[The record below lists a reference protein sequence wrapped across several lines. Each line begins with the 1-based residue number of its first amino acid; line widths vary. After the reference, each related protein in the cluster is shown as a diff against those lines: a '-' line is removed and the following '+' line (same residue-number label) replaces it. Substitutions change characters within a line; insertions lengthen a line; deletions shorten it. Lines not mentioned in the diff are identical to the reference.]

1 MPQEKD
7 RLRSVR
13 SHNDNHYQ
21 IEDIM
26 QEKNPQE
33 KAAAARQAELIINA
47 LERAKTN
54 NGVWLNPQEKTAP
67 RFYPRGV
74 TVSAFNALTMALHSD
89 ENGYKTNEYTL
100 FTEAKK
106 RGEAVQSNEH
116 GVPFYWYNWKEYAGK
131 QNPDDR
137 ISREAYQA
145 LDPKQQEGYKGV
157 RTREVRTLFNIDQT
171 TMQFVDKAQYDKEVT
186 THGTA
191 GEREHSKSEDNH
203 LTIAV
208 NDFLLKMRDNLVPI
222 RKDGSGVA
230 HYDEKKDTVY
240 MPSEKTFASYK
251 DFANELMRQVAG
263 ATGSV
268 QLLARSSSGNVTSP
282 DDAKKQE
289 RLITELAAGSKMLEL
304 GLPARLSPESMRMV
318 DYWQRELKEN
328 PRLIDVIEAD
338 VNNAVDMMHKAERGE
353 KVERSSTVN
362 RQQTADLQAG
372 LPKHFFIAD
381 EIKELPTKA
390 SKEFVLVRDAESKSV
405 DVVLP
410 AGASLEV
417 NNEVPGMS
425 KARIEKALRKEGF
438 EQVHFFN
445 MDGALGYRHDD
456 SYFAGKE
463 VSVDKLNNWNLNE
476 TAKLDV
482 SDAVRRANAV
492 TFDKVL
498 MMKDDCGK
506 WAMFLKPENEKSF
519 AVYPDKADVN
529 RFFVTM
535 KQGDEEASDLM
546 RQEMASKYYAMA
558 THDPSVKFDL
568 FKSQATAEELARIE
582 RVNIFKTKGTE
593 NKPGIIICSPTIDGK
608 RLQGKEVSPLQW
620 QCMWLA
626 DDKQD
631 YKTHLA
637 ASLVADVLRKEQ
649 SNSVAV
655 GTDKTEQEAQTETK
669 EQTKQVEFH
678 EENDKQ
684 ERKEEE
690 KAEEQ
695 VHSEKKEEEKRRN
708 SPEQK
713 EKERQEE
720 KAKEEATK
728 AETKVAA
735 AVILS
740 PMMKQFMDL
749 KSKHPDALMLFR
761 TGDFYETYQDDARKA
776 SKILGITLTKSS
788 KQNGPDG
795 KPVQMAGFP
804 YHALDTYLPK
814 LIRAGERVAIC
825 DQLEAPK
832 QTAKRSGVET
842 AMEGKQEVKEV
853 VTPAQKQE
861 EEQTQHR
868 SMHR

>member
-1 MPQEKD
+1 
-7 RLRSVR
+7 
-13 SHNDNHYQ
+13 
-21 IEDIM
+21 M

-33 KAAAARQAELIINA
+33 KAAADRQAELIINA
-47 LERAKTN
+47 LERARAN
-54 NGVWLNPQEKTAP
+54 NGVWLNPQAKTAP

-116 GVPFYWYNWKEYAGK
+116 GVPFYWYNWKEYVNK
-131 QNPDDR
+131 QNPEDK
-137 ISREAYQA
+137 ISSEAYKA
-145 LDPKQQEGYKGV
+145 LDPQQQENYKGV

-171 TMQFVDKAQYDKEVT
+171 TMQFVDKAQYDKEVKA
-186 THGTA
+186 HGPA
-191 GEREHSKSEDNH
+191 EEREHSKSEGDH
-203 LTIAV
+203 LRIAV
-208 NDFLLKMRDNLVPI
+208 NDFILKTRDNLVPV
-222 RKDGSGVA
+222 RMDGSGVA

-240 MPSEKTFASYK
+240 MPSEKSFAAFNDY
-251 DFANELMRQVAG
+251 ANELMRQVAT

-268 QLLARSSSGNVTSP
+268 QLLARGGTSQGVSP
-282 DDAKKQE
+282 DDARKQE
-289 RLITELAAGSKMLEL
+289 RLITELAAGSKMLEM

-353 KVERSSTVN
+353 KVERSSVVN

-372 LPKHFFIAD
+372 QPKHFFIAD
-381 EIKELPTKA
+381 EIKELPNKEG
-390 SKEFVLVRDAESKSV
+390 KEFVLVRDADAKSV

-425 KARIEKALRKEGF
+425 KVRIEKALRKEGF
-438 EQVHFFN
+438 EQVRFFN

-463 VSVDKLNNWNLNE
+463 VSVAKLNNWNLNE

-498 MMKDDCGK
+498 MMKDDGGK
-506 WAMFLKPENEKSF
+506 WALFLKPENEKSF
-519 AVYPDKADVN
+519 AVYPDKADLN

-535 KQGDEEASDLM
+535 KQGDEETADLM
-546 RQEMASKYYAMA
+546 RQEIASKYYAMA
-558 THDPSVKFDL
+558 AKDPSVKFDL
-568 FKSQATAEELARIE
+568 FKSQASSEELARIE

-593 NKPGIIICSPTIDGK
+593 SKPGIILCSPTIDGK
-608 RLQGKEVSPLQW
+608 RQQGREVSPLQW
-620 QCMWLA
+620 QRMWLA

-637 ASLVADVLRKEQ
+637 ASLFADVLRKEQ
-649 SNSVAV
+649 SNSIAV
-655 GTDKTEQEAQTETK
+655 GTDKTELEAQAETK
-669 EQTKQVEFH
+669 EQTKHVEFH

-684 ERKEEE
+684 EQKEEE
-690 KAEEQ
+690 KQEQ
-695 VHSEKKEEEKRRN
+695 VHTEKKEEEKRRN

-728 AETKVAA
+728 AATK
-735 AVILS
+735 AVTAVVLS
-740 PMMKQFMDL
+740 PIMKQFMDL

-814 LIRAGERVAIC
+814 LIRAGQRVAIC

-832 QTAKRSGVET
+832 QTAKRSAVET

-853 VTPAQKQE
+853 VTPAAKQE

>member
-1 MPQEKD
+1 
-7 RLRSVR
+7 
-13 SHNDNHYQ
+13 
-21 IEDIM
+21 
-26 QEKNPQE
+26 
-33 KAAAARQAELIINA
+33 
-47 LERAKTN
+47 
-54 NGVWLNPQEKTAP
+54 
-67 RFYPRGV
+67 
-74 TVSAFNALTMALHSD
+74 
-89 ENGYKTNEYTL
+89 
-100 FTEAKK
+100 
-106 RGEAVQSNEH
+106 
-116 GVPFYWYNWKEYAGK
+116 
-131 QNPDDR
+131 
-137 ISREAYQA
+137 
-145 LDPKQQEGYKGV
+145 
-157 RTREVRTLFNIDQT
+157 
-171 TMQFVDKAQYDKEVT
+171 
-186 THGTA
+186 
-191 GEREHSKSEDNH
+191 
-203 LTIAV
+203 
-208 NDFLLKMRDNLVPI
+208 
-222 RKDGSGVA
+222 
-230 HYDEKKDTVY
+230 
-240 MPSEKTFASYK
+240 
-251 DFANELMRQVAG
+251 
-263 ATGSV
+263 
-268 QLLARSSSGNVTSP
+268 
-282 DDAKKQE
+282 
-289 RLITELAAGSKMLEL
+289 MLEL

-338 VNNAVDMMHKAERGE
+338 VNNAVDLMHKAERGE
-353 KVERSSTVN
+353 KVERSSAVN
-362 RQQTADLQAG
+362 RQQTAGFQAG

-381 EIKELPTKA
+381 EIKELPNKA
-390 SKEFVLVRDAESKSV
+390 SKEFVLVRDAESRSV

-438 EQVHFFN
+438 EQVNFYN

-456 SYFAGKE
+456 SYFEGKD
-463 VSVDKLNNWNLNE
+463 VSVAKLNNWNLNE

-492 TFDKVL
+492 NFDKVL
-498 MMKDDCGK
+498 MMKDDGGK

-546 RQEMASKYYAMA
+546 RQEMAAKYYAMA
-558 THDPSVKFDL
+558 AHDPSVKFDL

-582 RVNIFKTKGTE
+582 SVNIFKTKPTE
-593 NKPGIIICSPTIDGK
+593 KRPGIILCVPTIDGK
-608 RLQGKEVSPLQW
+608 RQQGKEVSPLQW
-620 QCMWLA
+620 QRMWLA
-626 DDKQD
+626 DDKRD

-637 ASLVADVLRKEQ
+637 ASLFADVLRKEQ

-655 GTDKTEQEAQTETK
+655 GTDKTEQEAQAETR
-669 EQTKQVEFH
+669 EQTKHVEFH

-695 VHSEKKEEEKRRN
+695 VSTEKKEEEKRRN
-708 SPEQK
+708 SPVQK
-713 EKERQEE
+713 EKERREE
-720 KAKEEATK
+720 KAREEATK
-728 AETKVAA
+728 TETK
-735 AVILS
+735 AVTAVVLS
-740 PMMKQFMDL
+740 PIMKQFLDL

-761 TGDFYETYQDDARKA
+761 VGDFYETYQEDARKA

-788 KQNGPDG
+788 KSQGPDG

-804 YHALDTYLPK
+804 FHALDTYLPK
-814 LIRAGERVAIC
+814 LIRAGERIAIC

-853 VTPAQKQE
+853 VTPAPKQE

>member
-1 MPQEKD
+1 
-7 RLRSVR
+7 
-13 SHNDNHYQ
+13 
-21 IEDIM
+21 M

-33 KAAAARQAELIINA
+33 KAAAEKQAELIINA

-54 NGVWLNPQEKTAP
+54 GGVWLNPQEKTAP

-106 RGEAVQSNEH
+106 RGESVQSKEH
-116 GVPFYWYNWKEYAGK
+116 GVPFYWYNWKEYVNK
-131 QNPDDR
+131 QNPEDK

-145 LDPKQQEGYKGV
+145 FDAKQQENYKGV

-171 TMQFVDKAQYDKEVT
+171 TMQFVDKDQYAKEVKA
-186 THGTA
+186 HGATD
-191 GEREHSKSEDNH
+191 EREHSQSEVNH
-203 LTIAV
+203 LHIAV
-208 NDFLLKMRDNLVPI
+208 NDFILKTRDNLVPI
-222 RKDGSGVA
+222 RKDGSGMA
-230 HYDEKKDTVY
+230 HYDTKKDTVY
-240 MPSEKTFASYK
+240 MPSEKSFTTYN
-251 DFANELMRQVAG
+251 DFTNELMRQVAS

-268 QLLARSSSGNVTSP
+268 QLLARGGTNQTVSP
-282 DDAKKQE
+282 EDVKKQE
-289 RLITELAAGSKMLEL
+289 SLITELTAGSKMLEM
-304 GLPARLSPESMRMV
+304 GLPAKLSPESMRMV

-328 PRLIDVIEAD
+328 PCLIDVIEAD
-338 VNNAVDMMHKAERGE
+338 VNNAIDMMHKAERGE
-353 KVERSSTVN
+353 KVERSSAKN

-372 LPKHFFIAD
+372 LPKHYYVAD
-381 EIKELPTKA
+381 EIKDLPSKE
-390 SKEFVLVRDAESKSV
+390 SKEFVVVRDTDAKSV

-425 KARIEKALRKEGF
+425 KARIEKALHKEGF
-438 EQVHFFN
+438 EQVNFYN

-463 VSVDKLNNWNLNE
+463 VSVAKLNNWNLNE
-476 TAKLDV
+476 VAKLDV

-492 TFDKVL
+492 SFDKVL
-498 MMKDDCGK
+498 MMKDDEGK

-519 AVYPDKADVN
+519 AVYPDKADLN

-535 KQGDEEASDLM
+535 KQGNEEISDQM
-546 RQEMASKYYAMA
+546 RQELAAKYYAMA
-558 THDPSVKFDL
+558 ASDPTVKFDL
-568 FKSQATAEELARIE
+568 FKSHASAEELARIE
-582 RVNIFKTKGTE
+582 RVNIFKTKATDK
-593 NKPGIIICSPTIDGK
+593 KPSIILCSPTIDGK
-608 RLQGKEVSPLQW
+608 RLQGKEVTPLQW
-620 QCMWLA
+620 QRMWLA
-626 DDKQD
+626 DDKQN

-637 ASLVADVLRKEQ
+637 ASLFADVLRKERTDA
-649 SNSVAV
+649 VAV
-655 GTDKTEQEAQTETK
+655 GTDKTEQEAQAETK
-669 EQTKQVEFH
+669 EQVKNVEFH
-678 EENDKQ
+678 EENDRQ
-684 ERKEEE
+684 EE
-690 KAEEQ
+690 KQEEQ
-695 VHSEKKEEEKRRN
+695 VHTEKKEEEKRRN

-728 AETKVAA
+728 AETKAVAA
-735 AVILS
+735 VVLS
-740 PMMKQFMDL
+740 PIMKQFMDL
-749 KSKHPDALMLFR
+749 KSKHPDALMLFHV
-761 TGDFYETYQDDARKA
+761 GDFYETYQEDARKA

-788 KQNGPDG
+788 KSQGPYG

-804 YHALDTYLPK
+804 FHALDTYLPK
-814 LIRAGERVAIC
+814 LIRAGERIAIC

-853 VTPAQKQE
+853 VTPAPKQE